1 MIFSPLDALIFR
13 RRPRAAQRRV
23 EIFVGALI
31 VLVGTPCGF
40 FAAATLA
47 GQLCW
52 AGLSL
57 ALGICLIVSARRG
70 AENGPTVGADRA
82 DESAQSSDRA

>member
-13 RRPRAAQRRV
+13 RRPCAAQRRV
-23 EIFVGALI
+23 EIFVGVLI

-40 FAAATLA
+40 FAAATLP

-57 ALGICLIVSARRG
+57 VGGICLIVSARRG
-70 AENGPTVGADRA
+70 AENEPSVSADRA
-82 DESAQSSDRA
+82 DESAQFSDRA

>member
-40 FAAATLA
+40 FAAATLP

-57 ALGICLIVSARRG
+57 VVGIGLIVGARRG
-70 AENGPTVGADRA
+70 AENELTACADRT
-82 DESAQSSDRA
+82 DESAQSSNRA

>member
-1 MIFSPLDALIFR
+1 MHWSFEDARVLR
-13 RRPRAAQRRV
+13 SDVV
-23 EIFVGALI
+23 EIFVGVLI

-40 FAAATLA
+40 FAAATLP

-57 ALGICLIVSARRG
+57 VVGICLIVSARRG
-70 AENGPTVGADRA
+70 AQNDLTARADRD
-82 DESAQSSDRA
+82 DESVQSSDGA

>member
-1 MIFSPLDALIFR
+1 MIFSPLDALIFQ

-40 FAAATLA
+40 FAAATLP
-47 GQLCW
+47 GQLWW

-57 ALGICLIVSARRG
+57 VVGICVIVSARRG
-70 AENGPTVGADRA
+70 AKHELDASRDRA
-82 DESAQSSDRA
+82 DESAQSSDRR

>member
-40 FAAATLA
+40 FAAATLP

-57 ALGICLIVSARRG
+57 VVGICLIVGARRG
-70 AENGPTVGADRA
+70 AENELTASADRT